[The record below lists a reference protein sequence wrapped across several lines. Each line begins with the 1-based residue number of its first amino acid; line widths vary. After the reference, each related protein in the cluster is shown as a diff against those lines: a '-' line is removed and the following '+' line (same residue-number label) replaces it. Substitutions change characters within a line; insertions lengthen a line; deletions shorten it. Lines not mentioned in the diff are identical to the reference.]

1 LAEGSIYKK
10 WSITVEGLDIMT
22 SQIVTKTSTIVDH
35 TFSEGRHIVTL
46 DPDLGVEFEMGSS
59 KATLRCSSAPCATR
73 VAYLRRRAARILT
86 GHRD

>member
-1 LAEGSIYKK
+1 MAIRKKFASPEKGSPAPKRFNSGSGFATLK
-10 WSITVEGLDIMT
+10 TVLD
-22 SQIVTKTSTIVDH
+22 
-35 TFSEGRHIVTL
+35 EGRHIVTL